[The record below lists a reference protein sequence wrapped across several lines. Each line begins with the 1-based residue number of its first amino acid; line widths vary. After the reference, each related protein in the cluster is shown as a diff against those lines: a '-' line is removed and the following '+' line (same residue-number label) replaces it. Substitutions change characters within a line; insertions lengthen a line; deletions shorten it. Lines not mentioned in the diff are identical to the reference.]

1 MILIF
6 KSFSGQCSAMEV
18 VSMVNTEQCEHVQT
32 ADIRDY
38 QEGCSLTPPQSHSVE
53 LKVVDIQCPPLNVP
67 KGAYS

>member
-1 MILIF
+1 MILVF
-6 KSFSGQCSAMEV
+6 KSFSGRCSAMEV
-18 VSMVNTEQCEHVQT
+18 VSMVNTEHVQT

-67 KGAYS
+67 KGADS